1 MEKIFKETKVDYLT
15 QPLTIEAMKRQ
26 MEENDEVTGIIRIEL
41 SDAIESGL
49 EWFLDFISEE
59 LTGSPLLMDVDY
71 EVLAADIDWIYLKV
85 TGDASNIIEDE
96 E

>member
-49 EWFLDFISEE
+49 E
-59 LTGSPLLMDVDY
+59 
-71 EVLAADIDWIYLKV
+71 
-85 TGDASNIIEDE
+85 
-96 E
+96 

>member
-15 QPLTIEAMKRQ
+15 KPLTIEEMKKQ
-26 MEENDEVTGIIRIEL
+26 MEENDEVTGVIRIEL
-41 SDAIESGL
+41 SDAIENGL
-49 EWFLDFISEE
+49 EGFLDFISEE
-59 LTGSPLLMDVDY
+59 LTGSPLLMSIDY
-71 EVLAADIDWIYLKV
+71 EIIIADKDWIYLKV